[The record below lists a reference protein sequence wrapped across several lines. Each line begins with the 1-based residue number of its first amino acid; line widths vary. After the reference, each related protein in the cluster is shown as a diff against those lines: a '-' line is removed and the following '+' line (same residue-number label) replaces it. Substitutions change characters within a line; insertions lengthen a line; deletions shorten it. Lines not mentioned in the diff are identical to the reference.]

1 MEGMIRTGHLV
12 LCRAALALVVALAL
26 TAAGWAHR
34 LPSAPV
40 DAVSA
45 ELALFIADG
54 GSLADLCGTLPAN
67 TADRDH
73 CPVCTLPAAL
83 PQPATAQAALR
94 IARMA
99 EPARFTST
107 APAPDACHP
116 AWNGRA
122 PPVV

>member
-1 MEGMIRTGHLV
+1 MIRSGHLA
-12 LCRAALALVVALAL
+12 LCRVALALVVALVL

-34 LPSAPV
+34 LPSAPQQ
-40 DAVSA
+40 AVPA

-54 GSLADLCGTLPAN
+54 GSLADLCGTLPGN

-83 PQPATAQAALR
+83 PQPAAAEAAWR
-94 IARMA
+94 IARTV
-99 EPARFTST
+99 EPGHFTST
-107 APAPDACHP
+107 PPAPSACHP